1 VYMGCSSGHGRYIA
15 AQKKRFAAL
24 KQDIGI
30 PELAFTSPKRF
41 HFPPFKRDAC
51 FESIMQVIVEFGLLV
66 PGDSVGLDLRL
77 FLASHNLLLVPAGAS
92 LYTFV
97 LPGVVKNIVRR
108 V

>member
-1 VYMGCSSGHGRYIA
+1 MGGSSGHGRYIA
-15 AQKKRFAAL
+15 AKKKGLAAL

>member
-1 VYMGCSSGHGRYIA
+1 MGCSRRHGGYIA
-15 AQKKRFAAL
+15 AKKKGFATL

-30 PELAFTSPKRF
+30 PELALASPKRF
-41 HFPPFKRDAC
+41 HFPPFKCDTS
-51 FESIMQVIVEFGLLV
+51 FEPIMQVIVELGLLV

-97 LPGVVKNIVRR
+97 LPGVVKNTERSV
-108 V
+108 

>member
-1 VYMGCSSGHGRYIA
+1 MGCRSGHGRYITA
-15 AQKKRFAAL
+15 KKKGFAAF
-24 KQDIGI
+24 KQDISI

-41 HFPPFKRDAC
+41 YFPPFKSDTS
-51 FESIMQVIVEFGLLV
+51 FESIMQVIVELGLLV

-77 FLASHNLLLVPAGAS
+77 FLASHDLLLVPVGAS

-97 LPGVVKNIVRR
+97 LLGVVMNIVRS

>member
-1 VYMGCSSGHGRYIA
+1 MGGSSGHGRYIA
-15 AQKKRFAAL
+15 AKKKGFAAL

-30 PELAFTSPKRF
+30 PELAFTSSERF
-41 HFPPFKRDAC
+41 HFPPFKCDAS
-51 FESIMQVIVEFGLLV
+51 FKSIMQVIVELGLLV

-77 FLASHNLLLVPAGAS
+77 FLASHDVLLVPAGAS

-97 LPGVVKNIVRR
+97 LLGVVKNIVRS

>member
-1 VYMGCSSGHGRYIA
+1 MGGSSGHGRYIA
-15 AQKKRFAAL
+15 AKQKGFAAF

-30 PELAFTSPKRF
+30 PELAFTGPERF
-41 HFPPFKRDAC
+41 HFPPFKCDAS
-51 FESIMQVIVEFGLLV
+51 FEPIMQVIVELGLLV

-97 LPGVVKNIVRR
+97 LLGVVKNIVRR